1 MKLMKLRPIL
11 IAASLCGLT
20 SSCPA
25 EEFVINL
32 KDPVYSEGVVRT
44 DQGGVIEASDLR
56 IQARKLIYTNTKE
69 IQKVYAEG
77 DLMME
82 YRGQIFVGDKL
93 EFDLKNR
100 TGYLINGRTKLDVW
114 YMGGHLL
121 ELCDTG
127 EYYIEGGFVTTTS
140 NRANPWRIATETAT
154 VTDNQNIQAQN
165 ITLRVGNAPIL
176 WFPFYRGNL
185 SRFIDPP
192 IRYRL
197 RYDKGLGPRFSFR
210 WRFFSTETFDAYARF
225 DYRFPFTFEDKRK
238 GAVGPGGALE
248 AEYKSKDKR
257 TLFQTRNYGAL
268 DKNFPDEN
276 GTTRYRFQGI
286 YKTKSA
292 DDYSRFHVQWDRL
305 SDDRMVGDFRD
316 ADFELNTQ
324 KATYLEAAHYDR
336 SIFGSVTV
344 RPKINSFQSLNQE
357 LPYAA
362 VGLRPFEVFN
372 TGVISE
378 NYLSGAYL
386 DYTFTDKLD
395 RILRDQ
401 QSGRFQTLNSVY
413 RPISLGGMTVTPK
426 AGIVG
431 IFYSDSPEKAATGQ
445 FLYTYGGDANF
456 RASRTFS
463 CLKHTVEPYA
473 QYLGYSRPRAAVDDY
488 FVFDIHDGYDKLNQL
503 RFGVRQLFHTRTN
516 PIFLPTFA
524 LDVYGYSF
532 WEAESFTQRIPKLF
546 ADLEYN
552 QPSYA
557 ILGGVGW
564 NLQESVLDYG
574 NVEFLWTINANI
586 ALGVEFR
593 HRSKFYW
600 RKAVYDN
607 FVVDIARPLDEL
619 LASPLSD
626 GRNTLLTKAHLRLT
640 PRWNMHFQSFH
651 GWGRANEPRYNG
663 ARVDFYTMLTG
674 SWQMKLSYEYLPND
688 EYRFSYSFKLI
699 K

>member
-1 MKLMKLRPIL
+1 MKLRPIL
-11 IAASLCGLT
+11 VAASLCGM
-20 SSCPA
+20 SSFCSA
-25 EEFVINL
+25 EKFIINL
-32 KDPVYSEGVVRT
+32 KDPVYSEGVVKT

-69 IQKVYAEG
+69 IRKVCAEG

-82 YRGQIFVGDKL
+82 YRGHYFVGDKL

-121 ELCDTG
+121 ELCDNG
-127 EYYIEGGFVTTTS
+127 EYYIENGFVTTTP
-140 NRANPWRIATETAT
+140 NRANPWRIAAEAAT
-154 VTDNQNIQAQN
+154 ITDNRNIRAQN
-165 ITLRVGNAPIL
+165 VTLRVGNAPL
-176 WFPFYRGNL
+176 FWFPFYRGNL
-185 SRFIDPP
+185 NRFTDPP

-197 RYDKGLGPRFSFR
+197 LYDKGLGPRFSFR
-210 WRFFSTETFDAYARF
+210 WRFFSTETFGAYARF
-225 DYRFPFTFEDKRK
+225 DYRFPFTFEEKRK

-248 AEYKSKDKR
+248 ADYKSKNKR

-268 DKNFPDEN
+268 DKNFPNEK
-276 GTTRYRFQGI
+276 GPKRYRFQGI
-286 YKTKSA
+286 YKTKTK
-292 DDYSRFHVQWDRL
+292 DEYSRIHAQWDKL

-324 KATYLEAAHYDR
+324 KATYLEASHYDR
-336 SIFGSVTV
+336 SVFGDLTV
-344 RPKINSFQSLNQE
+344 RPKINEFQSLNQE
-357 LPYAA
+357 LPSAA
-362 VGLRPFEVFN
+362 VGLRPFELFH

-386 DYTFTDKLD
+386 DYTFTNKIDK
-395 RILRDQ
+395 ILRDQ
-401 QSGRFQTLNSVY
+401 QSGRFQTINTLY
-413 RPISLGGMTVTPK
+413 RPISFNGITLTPK

-431 IFYSDSPEKAATGQ
+431 IFYTDSPERETKGQ

-456 RASRTFS
+456 RASRTFF
-463 CLKHTVEPYA
+463 CFKHSIEPYA
-473 QYLGYSRPRAAVDDY
+473 QYLGYSRPSAAVDDY
-488 FVFDIHDGYDKLNQL
+488 FIFDIHDGYDKLDQL
-503 RFGVRQLFHTRTN
+503 RFGIRQLIHTRTN

-532 WEAESFTQRIPKLF
+532 WGAKSFNQRIPKLF

-574 NVEFLWTINANI
+574 NVQFLWTINANI

-600 RKAVYDN
+600 RKAIYDN
-607 FVVDIARPLDEL
+607 FVVDFARSLDEL
-619 LASPLSD
+619 LDSPLSD
-626 GRNTLLTKAHLRLT
+626 KRNTLLTKAHLRLT

-651 GWGRANEPRYNG
+651 GWGRSNEPRYNG